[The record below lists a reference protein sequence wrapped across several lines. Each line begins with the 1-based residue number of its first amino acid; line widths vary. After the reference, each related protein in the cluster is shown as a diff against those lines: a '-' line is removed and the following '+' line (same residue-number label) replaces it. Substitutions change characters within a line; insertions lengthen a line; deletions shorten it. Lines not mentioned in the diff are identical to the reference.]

1 MTNVVVVGESGFIR
15 SHVAD
20 FLSKEGLQ
28 VVNNILFALRQI
40 EFNLSLKKESMCLM
54 FKDFNDE

>member
-40 EFNLSLKKESMCLM
+40 EFNLSLQKESMCLM

>member
-1 MTNVVVVGESGFIR
+1 MKNVVVVGESGFIG

-40 EFNLSLKKESMCLM
+40 EFNLSLKKRVYV
-54 FKDFNDE
+54 FDV